1 MGPLISWIS
10 RLVKYYNLARMMVY
24 KMGLNSNDCVPWISF
39 VFLLGEGLGA
49 YIILQ
54 LQSMK

>member
-1 MGPLISWIS
+1 M
-10 RLVKYYNLARMMVY
+10 NHLARMMVY
-24 KMGLNSNDCVPWISF
+24 KMGVNSNDYVPWISF